1 MTLKFILRLVDNL
14 FRHPIRYLLPVVLLA
29 GFAVATLPSDDE
41 FSSTGVVFVEDASF
55 LSSVTELGRPD
66 GFTFGSAADVAVE
79 QLIGLLGTDN
89 FASDVLRRIEGTDH
103 TTTYSDETLFW
114 FRTGINVGS
123 SPGSLMQVTGT
134 SIDPATAQASAK
146 GVIDVYVEWR
156 IEADLAQSQS
166 AEVFLAQLAEER
178 RIELEEAK
186 GALASF
192 LILNP
197 DPEEG
202 ERPTSEGIALGE
214 LETAVTAARDR
225 YDTALVNVE
234 TAQLATSQTEVDTR
248 VNLRI
253 VDSPALPTTPESR
266 TTSNLM
272 QVILFA
278 ILGAGA
284 SLGVLVV
291 TTFTDTS
298 IRFPAEVRDR
308 LGKEP
313 LAVVPRVQ

>member
-14 FRHPIRYLLPVVLLA
+14 FRHPIRYILPVVLLA
-29 GFAVATLPSDDE
+29 GFAVINLPSDDE
-41 FSSTGVVFVEDASF
+41 YTSTGVVFVEDASF

-89 FASDVLRRIEGTDH
+89 FTSDVLRRIEGADES
-103 TTTYSDETLFW
+103 TTYSDDTLFW
-114 FRTGINVGS
+114 FRTGISVGS
-123 SPGSLMQVTGT
+123 SPGSLMQVSGT
-134 SIDPATAQASAK
+134 SIDPATAQASAQ
-146 GVIDVYVEWR
+146 GVIDAFVEWQ

-166 AEVFLAQLAEER
+166 AEQFLADLAEER
-178 RIELEEAK
+178 RTDLEAAQA
-186 GALASF
+186 ALASF
-192 LILNP
+192 LLLNP

-202 ERPTSEGIALGE
+202 SRPTSESIALDE
-214 LETAVTAARDR
+214 LEDEVTAARDR
-225 YDTALVNVE
+225 YDTALSNVE
-234 TAQLATSQTEVDTR
+234 TAQLATSQTEVDSR
-248 VNLRI
+248 VNLRL

-266 TTSNLM
+266 TTSNLF

-298 IRFPAEVRDR
+298 IRFPAEIRDR

-313 LAVVPRVQ
+313 LAVIPRVQ